1 MRRRIL
7 LVEDNPDDADLTVS
21 VMREHGVDAEISV
34 VEDGVEALAYLGL
47 DAGSASR
54 ELPDLLLVDLKLPRM
69 GGLELLERLRA
80 EERTSHLPV
89 VILTSSIEDE
99 DVASSYALGAN
110 SYVRKPV
117 DYDEFV
123 EVARKLG
130 EYWLDVNHPP
140 PARTARP

>member
-1 MRRRIL
+1 MKRRIL
-7 LVEDNPDDADLTVS
+7 LVEDNPDDAELTVS
-21 VMREHGVDAEISV
+21 VIREHGVDADIVV
-34 VEDGVEALAYLGL
+34 VEDGVDALAYLGV
-47 DAGSASR
+47 DGEAASE

-69 GGLELLERLRA
+69 GGLELLQRLRS
-80 EERTSHLPV
+80 EDRTRHLPV

-140 PARTARP
+140 PARLARP